1 MAIAGVI
8 RIDAMNSLHQAKP
21 HVRRAFPSQRPAS
34 NTATVWGDATVQVPQ
49 VAFWQIYKRWCAIIA
64 GFFVRY

>member
-21 HVRRAFPSQRPAS
+21 HVRGDFQSRWPAS
-34 NTATVWGDATVQVPQ
+34 HTATVWGDATVEAPQ
-49 VAFWQIYKRWCAIIA
+49 VAFWQI
-64 GFFVRY
+64 

>member
-8 RIDAMNSLHQAKP
+8 GVDARSSLLQVKP
-21 HVRRAFPSQRPAS
+21 HARKAFPSQRPAS
-34 NTATVWGDATVQVPQ
+34 NIAIVWGDATVQVPQ
-49 VAFWQIYKRWCAIIA
+49 VAFWQIYKRRCAIIA